1 MPDFTSRSQ
10 LKEILDQDDI
20 PFEEIKKNLVELDFI
35 NTWLGGHAITK
46 KGIALFD
53 IKKISHIHIAELG
66 CGGGDNL
73 RIIAAYLTQRKISHT
88 LTGIDLKP
96 ACIQYAREK
105 NPSIQWICSDYKL
118 VHFEK
123 KPDILFSSLFC
134 HHFSQQELI
143 EQLQWMKANSTQGFF
158 INDLQRHPLAY
169 YAIQALTQ
177 LFSTSYLV
185 KHDAP
190 LSVARAYTKAEWATL
205 FKQANLSTF
214 TIQWK
219 WAFRFLIHYKHE

>member
-20 PFEEIKKNLVELDFI
+20 PFEDIEKNLEELDFI
-35 NTWLGGHAITK
+35 NTWLGGHKITQD
-46 KGIALFD
+46 GLALFN
-53 IKKISHIHIAELG
+53 INQSKHLHIVELG
-66 CGGGDNL
+66 CGGGDNM
-73 RIIAAYLTQRKISHT
+73 RILADYLIKKNISYT

-96 ACIQYAREK
+96 ACIQFAQDR
-105 NPSIQWICSDYKL
+105 NPTFQWICSDYKK
-118 VHFEK
+118 VHFDK

-143 EQLQWMKANSTQGFF
+143 EQLQWMKANSTLGFF

-169 YAIQALTQ
+169 YAIRLLTKI
-177 LFSTSYLV
+177 FSSSYLV

-190 LSVARAYTKAEWATL
+190 LSVARGFTKEDWIKIT
-205 FKQANLSTF
+205 QQINLTQVR
-214 TIQWK
+214 IQWK
-219 WAFRFLIHYKHE
+219 WAFRFLIHFQHA